1 MYTRDEYK
9 LDRLEVANDILVRL
23 EMEYKYAVNK
33 NVDKPEMVKF
43 LSEQLSRLSDKAVL
57 CWNEAL
63 NNISDLNLKHPPTIP
78 QIVEEMRIL
87 ERQVTPAP
95 RLKDG
100 EKPPYATLWT
110 NGDQTI
116 KECFYDTFNY
126 EDVPP
131 ATKWVSREYYNELG
145 WSKERIRNTLGGQW

>member
-1 MYTRDEYK
+1 MFTKDEYK
-9 LDRLEVANDILVRL
+9 LDRLEIANDILVRL

-43 LSEQLSRLSDKAVL
+43 LAEQLDRLSDKAVL

-78 QIVEEMRIL
+78 EIIEGMRKL
-87 ERQVTPAP
+87 EIQVTPAP

-100 EKPPYATLWT
+100 EKPPYSTLWQ
-110 NGDQTI
+110 NGDHKTR
-116 KECFYDTFNY
+116 ECFYDTFNFN
-126 EDVPP
+126 DVSP
-131 ATKWVSREYYNELG
+131 ATRWVSRQYYKEIG
-145 WSKERIRNTLGGQW
+145 WSKEKINRTLKGV